1 MEKGVY
7 NQAFYV
13 GDQIQLAT
21 DAPQL
26 IENNQKLD
34 ELILKVDTNLDAKVS
49 TRLADADYVE
59 PDNTTI
65 GQIKTK
71 VDTLENA
78 DFTTTNTLIIDLGSP
93 MQTGDAVVSDIKSKV
108 DTLENYDDTE
118 TQTKLDTLQTTVDN
132 IDVDFTPVLDAID
145 LTLKETDYTAPDNAT
160 IAEIQTK
167 VDTLDNTD
175 ITPVLDAVEDNF
187 EVTKI
192 ISVEVQKLN

>member
-1 MEKGVY
+1 MLKGTY
-7 NQAFYV
+7 TQAFYV

-21 DAPQL
+21 NAPQL
-26 IENNQKLD
+26 IENNEKLD
-34 ELILKVDTNLDAKVS
+34 ELILKVDTNLDVAVS
-49 TRLADADYVE
+49 TRLADADYIE

-65 GQIKTK
+65 GQIKT
-71 VDTLENA
+71 
-78 DFTTTNTLIIDLGSP
+78 
-93 MQTGDAVVSDIKSKV
+93 KV

-145 LTLKETDYTAPDNAT
+145 LTLKESDYTAPDNT
-160 IAEIQTK
+160 SITEIKNK
-167 VDTLDNTD
+167 VETLDNTD
-175 ITPVLDAVEDNF
+175 ITPILEAVEDNF

>member
-1 MEKGVY
+1 M
-7 NQAFYV
+7 
-13 GDQIQLAT
+13 
-21 DAPQL
+21 
-26 IENNQKLD
+26 D
-34 ELILKVDTNLDAKVS
+34 ELIVKTDTNLDVKVS
-49 TRLADADYVE
+49 TRLATADYIE

-65 GQIKTK
+65 GEIKTK

-78 DFTTTNTLIIDLGSP
+78 DFTTTNTLIIDLGNP
-93 MQTGDAVVSDIKSKV
+93 MQTGDSVVADIKTKV

-145 LTLKETDYTAPDNAT
+145 LTLKEADYTAPDNT
-160 IAEIQTK
+160 SITEIKNK
-167 VDTLDNTD
+167 VETLDNTD
-175 ITPVLDAVEDNF
+175 INPILEAVEDNF

>member
-1 MEKGVY
+1 LQKINEKVQTLENTDLTG
-7 NQAFYV
+7 
-13 GDQIQLAT
+13 IAT
-21 DAPQL
+21 TD
-26 IENNQKLD
+26 NVND
-34 ELILKVDTNLDAKVS
+34 VLDAVNNIEPTDIS
-49 TRLADADYVE
+49 ALALEASVQQSLTAIDLTLKDADYIE

-65 GQIKTK
+65 GQ
-71 VDTLENA
+71 
-78 DFTTTNTLIIDLGSP
+78 
-93 MQTGDAVVSDIKSKV
+93 IKSKV

-160 IAEIQTK
+160 IADIQTK
-167 VDTLDNTD
+167 VDTLENTD
-175 ITPVLDAVEDNF
+175 ITPVLEVVQDNF